1 MVRMLKAEEIRE
13 SLRREIIGQ
22 DEAIEAVVRAVT
34 VAMLGVTD
42 PKHPL
47 GTFLFMGPTG
57 TGKSAMARAL
67 AKVLHGDEDKVVVV
81 NCTEFKHS
89 HEVSKLIGAPPG
101 YVGHDQPPFITPE
114 KLQDR
119 FTVVVFEELEKA
131 HPALFD
137 LLLQVLDNGELYT
150 AKGERLDFTKCF
162 IIMTSNVSAR
172 EIDDITKEAIGF
184 QPPNPLEEDP
194 DKFDRHIRQV
204 CMQALERF
212 FRPEFINRI
221 DEIIVFRRLKMD
233 HLQKILDKFL
243 LDTRARFAIAGIGTV
258 ITDEA
263 KQFLLQKGTNLRY
276 GARPLKRAVRQYL
289 EYPLAQFV
297 MHHGVSEREVV
308 YVLAD
313 PPNDALRFEVRP
325 LKKGELIVLS

>member
-1 MVRMLKAEEIRE
+1 MVRMLKAEDLRE
-13 SLRREIIGQ
+13 LLRKEIIGQ
-22 DEAIEAVVRAVT
+22 DEAVEAVVRAVT

-42 PKHPL
+42 PKRPL
-47 GTFLFMGPTG
+47 GVFLFMGPTG

-67 AKVLHGDEDKVVVV
+67 AKVLHGDEDKVVVI

-101 YVGHDQPPFITPE
+101 YVGHDEPPFITPE
-114 KLQDR
+114 KIEER
-119 FTVVVFEELEKA
+119 FTIVVFEELEKA

-137 LLLQVLDNGELYT
+137 LLLQIMDNGELYT
-150 AKGERLDFTKCF
+150 SKGEKLDFTKCF

-184 QPPNPLEEDP
+184 QPPNPPPEDP
-194 DKFDRHIRQV
+194 DKFDRHIHQV
-204 CMQALERF
+204 CMQALERS

-221 DEIIVFRRLKMD
+221 DEIIVFRRLKME
-233 HLQKILDKFL
+233 HLMRILDKFL

-263 KQFLLQKGTNLRY
+263 KAFLLRKGTNLRY
-276 GARPLKRAVRQYL
+276 GARPLRRAVRQYL

-297 MHHGVSEREVV
+297 MNRGISERDVV
-308 YVLAD
+308 YVHAD
-313 PPNDALRFEVRP
+313 AEADQLRFEVRQ
-325 LKKGELIVLS
+325 LKQGELIVMT